1 MGLAKPPIHSSRV
14 ASMPL
19 TVKDTVLGPPG
30 TQNTNCEEVSTVC
43 EPKVVNKKMGV
54 KTKYAQ
60 IRPHTLFYA
69 VLQIL
74 YEKKREKRGGKNET
88 IRSKYA
94 KIR

>member
-1 MGLAKPPIHSSRV
+1 
-14 ASMPL
+14 MPL

-54 KTKYAQ
+54 KTQYALIRYKYA
-60 IRPHTLFYA
+60 I
-69 VLQIL
+69 LQIL